1 MVEVVFVLRG
11 RTVAIDDVEDARER
25 AALREI
31 RRSIRDRIGGLCCP
45 EHHAAPRVTATGSRV
60 DALEFDLSGCCTKM
74 LEMTAACFR

>member
-11 RTVAIDDVEDARER
+11 RTVAIDDVEDERER

-31 RRSIRDRIGGLCCP
+31 RRSIRERVGGLRCP
-45 EHHAAPRVTATGSRV
+45 EHDAAPRVTATGSRV
-60 DALEFDLSGCCTKM
+60 DALEFDLAGCCSKM